1 MNDTILVVNAGS
13 SSFKFRLYGIDGAVA
28 LDALLDGQV
37 SGIGGRQPHFK
48 VKAASGEVL
57 ADQAL
62 APEQARDI
70 GSAQELLSNWL
81 ADRLD
86 APPAAI
92 GHRVVHGGPDFTQP
106 VKVDAPVLAQLHS
119 LVPLAPLHQPSAL
132 EAIEVIRRIAPA
144 MPQVAC
150 FDTAF
155 HRTHSG
161 VADRYA
167 IPESMFNQGV
177 RRYGFHGL
185 SYEYIQRRMQGLAPQ
200 HAAGRLIV
208 AHLGSGSSACAMKG
222 GVSVDSTMGFTAL
235 DGLPMS
241 TRPGRLDAGV
251 VLWMMERGM
260 TPGEVQRVLY
270 RESGML
276 GLSGISA
283 DMREIAA
290 SDTPA
295 AKMAR
300 EYFAWRTA
308 EGIAGLCVA
317 TGGLDALVF
326 TAGVGEN
333 DAAARA
339 AICARLD
346 WLGISLDETRNRSFA
361 ASRQAM
367 GNASS
372 QMQNAV
378 ISAPGSQ
385 VTVYVVPTNEELVI
399 AEHTLALLRA

>member
-1 MNDTILVVNAGS
+1 MDDTILVVNAGS
-13 SSFKFRLYGIDGAVA
+13 SSFKFRLYGVPATRDPAA
-28 LDALLDGQV
+28 LEPLLDGQV

-48 VKAASGEVL
+48 VKAADGQRL
-57 ADQAL
+57 ADQL
-62 APEQARDI
+62 LTPEAARDI
-70 GSAQELLSNWL
+70 GAAQELLSNWL

-86 APPAAI
+86 NPPVAI
-92 GHRVVHGGPDFTQP
+92 GHRVVHGGPDFTEP
-106 VKVDAPVLAQLHS
+106 VRVDAEVLQQLHA

-132 EAIEVIRRIAPA
+132 EAIEVIRRIAPDMA
-144 MPQVAC
+144 QVAC

-167 IPESMFNQGV
+167 IPEAMFEQGV

-185 SYEYIQRRMQGLAPQ
+185 SYEFIQRRMREIAPAL
-200 HAAGRLIV
+200 AAGRLIV
-208 AHLGSGSSACAMKG
+208 AHLGSGSSACAMKDG
-222 GVSVDSTMGFTAL
+222 LSVDSTMGFTAL

-260 TPGEVQRVLY
+260 TPEQVQRVLY
-270 RESGML
+270 KESGML

-290 SDTPA
+290 SDTDA
-295 AKMAR
+295 ARRAR

-317 TGGLDALVF
+317 IGGLDALVF

-339 AICARLD
+339 LICERLD
-346 WLGISLDETRNRSFA
+346 WLGVRLDATRNQGCA
-361 ASRQAM
+361 TL
-367 GNASS
+367 
-372 QMQNAV
+372 
-378 ISAPGSQ
+378 ISAEDSR
-385 VTVYVVPTNEELVI
+385 VAVYVVPTNEELVI
-399 AEHTLALLRA
+399 AEHTLALLR